1 MRESEIQRKMLLY
14 LKGVPNLYVVNF
26 VGSAVT
32 AKGTP
37 DILCCY
43 KGKFIAFE
51 VKREDSSYGTTA
63 TQKARLQRIK
73 RAGGQ
78 GFVVKSLQDV
88 VNIIERL
95 SDEYS

>member
-43 KGKFIAFE
+43 KGKFIALE
-51 VKREDSSYGTTA
+51 VKTPDKKNNVSD
-63 TQKARLQRIK
+63 LQEHNINEIIK
-73 RAGGQ
+73 NGGLAY
-78 GFVVKSLQDV
+78 VVWELNQVKK
-88 VNIIERL
+88 IIEGL
-95 SDEYS
+95 EK